1 MTNVLM
7 LIVAAVLV
15 AIGGARVAY
24 NVSSDPGGE
33 PVQVAWSQDR
43 MEFVTW
49 NNGKWTAWVHAGS
62 FELSP
67 QTSGKWSRH
76 ANPSIAFTNWDGEQ
90 WQAKIDGMDSEV
102 ADIRRVTQAAAEQ
115 ERERI
120 VADAHVVADRIQRT
134 AVSAVERETRRAR
147 VALREEASEL
157 AVELAAGLL
166 KNGVTEQDRDRLVD
180 EFVER
185 LETENA
191 GGSA

>member
-7 LIVAAVLV
+7 LIVAAILV

-24 NVSSDPGGE
+24 NVSTDPGDE

-90 WQAKIDGMDSEV
+90 WQAKIDGDSFLLAHHGNWQGDV
-102 ADIRRVTQAAAEQ
+102 DR
-115 ERERI
+115 
-120 VADAHVVADRIQRT
+120 ADAIRYRDWSGNKQLRTVA
-134 AVSAVERETRRAR
+134 ELTR
-147 VALREEASEL
+147 
-157 AVELAAGLL
+157 
-166 KNGVTEQDRDRLVD
+166 
-180 EFVER
+180 
-185 LETENA
+185 
-191 GGSA
+191 